1 MPYVESAD
9 ARVALMT
16 MYLSRYP
23 LAGSH
28 SQRFSSKRFSHS
40 SSSGLRVKNTNL
52 PPYHKPQDRFVKS
65 LGKTAFMKDL
75 KLYRSEDGKI
85 FGIPI
90 EESGDDDIRGSG
102 RTVYET
108 GITKTPRSAQRWKN
122 HSQAETALGL
132 SPVSSPLF
140 VSLADIERRDT
151 GQRRKRPGSGKL
163 ARRRG
168 VRRIRKE
175 DLRVI
180 PPQRM
185 DIECVQMPELS
196 PVDSDDS
203 TDSEMSWND
212 LLLSTTDESYM
223 GSIMDDSI
231 MDEMFNTFINVDECA
246 DWGHMWKDELVPF

>member
-28 SQRFSSKRFSHS
+28 SPRFSSKRFSHS

-52 PPYHKPQDRFVKS
+52 PPNHKPQDRYVRS

-75 KLYRSEDGKI
+75 KWYRGEDGKI

-90 EESGDDDIRGSG
+90 EESGDDDIRDSG
-102 RTVYET
+102 KIVYEA

-122 HSQAETALGL
+122 HSQAETALGF
-132 SPVSSPLF
+132 SPVSSPRY
-140 VSLADIERRDT
+140 VKLADIERRDT

-168 VRRIRKE
+168 VRKE
-175 DLRVI
+175 GLRVI

-185 DIECVQMPELS
+185 DVECVQMPELS

-212 LLLSTTDESYM
+212 LLLSTTEEPNI
-223 GSIMDDSI
+223 GPIMDESI

-246 DWGHMWKDELVPF
+246 DWGHMWKDEVVPF